1 MKICEQI
8 LNIAWILLGIGI
20 CTKSI
25 QMNLWVPAGP
35 GSGLVPFMA
44 GLIIGWLGL
53 FQFISLWSKRSER
66 GPERRF
72 VESPIARKRIIFLLL
87 GFCGM
92 ALLLPILGFLFAA
105 MLVTSF
111 LLIVIEPK
119 KILKRIAIAVIS
131 CFAVYTL
138 FVTLLRV
145 ELPRGFLGF

>member
-1 MKICEQI
+1 
-8 LNIAWILLGIGI
+8 
-20 CTKSI
+20 
-25 QMNLWVPAGP
+25 
-35 GSGLVPFMA
+35 
-44 GLIIGWLGL
+44 
-53 FQFISLWSKRSER
+53 
-66 GPERRF
+66 
-72 VESPIARKRIIFLLL
+72 
-87 GFCGM
+87 M

-105 MLVTSF
+105 ILVTSF